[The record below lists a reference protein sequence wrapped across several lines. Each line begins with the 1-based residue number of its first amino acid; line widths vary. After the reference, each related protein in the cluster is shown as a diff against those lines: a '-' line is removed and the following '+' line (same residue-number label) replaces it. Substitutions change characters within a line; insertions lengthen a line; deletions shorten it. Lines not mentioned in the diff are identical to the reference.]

1 MHCCMPWP
9 HAKGEATKA
18 ELYREVWGYRSMP
31 QGRALDYAIRRLR
44 QKIGDEASK
53 PEFLTSRRGGGFRLE
68 WLPIVNEASAS
79 SYQSPVITTD
89 WYGDRA
95 QVDLLKRRLVEGPRI
110 ISILGPAGV
119 GKSRLLLEALEGYEG
134 EIVWFSLHEERD
146 IWSVLADLCDA
157 YKAKDVPLIGQLDSL
172 FDELAGAIGQSEKV
186 PHLVLD
192 GAEEHNIELTSRLGE
207 LVKGNNLRIFVT
219 SRIRLGLVGEE
230 LIDVAPLEPVMGVE
244 FLQSRRASQS
254 DYESADLIELV
265 RLLDGLPL
273 ALELVAP
280 LLRMVTPT
288 QLVERLRN
296 SGNASALQSEFRP
309 LIGLVEGAIIQ
320 LDQPQQRLLRV
331 LAQLPRGA
339 TLEMVE
345 VFLSYLDAGL
355 GTLRELVDRSLVSSF
370 DDGKQGRRLRVMWAV
385 RSLVSSAGPDES
397 GWGSVEA
404 RAILARH
411 ACSFGVV
418 EDRWALFHESNVH
431 LRESMRAELG
441 QAHVWLMR

>member
-1 MHCCMPWP
+1 MDFRGAVFAALLAGWVRSSSLSSTPTPSQFLVGETVVDLTVRRAGDADLTEQECALL
-9 HAKGEATKA
+9 HALAARQGGEATKA

-192 GAEEHNIELTSRLGE
+192 GAEEHNIELTSRLG
-207 LVKGNNLRIFVT
+207 
-219 SRIRLGLVGEE
+219 SW
-230 LIDVAPLEPVMGVE
+230 
-244 FLQSRRASQS
+244 S
-254 DYESADLIELV
+254 
-265 RLLDGLPL
+265 
-273 ALELVAP
+273 
-280 LLRMVTPT
+280 
-288 QLVERLRN
+288 
-296 SGNASALQSEFRP
+296 
-309 LIGLVEGAIIQ
+309 
-320 LDQPQQRLLRV
+320 
-331 LAQLPRGA
+331 
-339 TLEMVE
+339 
-345 VFLSYLDAGL
+345 
-355 GTLRELVDRSLVSSF
+355 
-370 DDGKQGRRLRVMWAV
+370 
-385 RSLVSSAGPDES
+385 
-397 GWGSVEA
+397 
-404 RAILARH
+404 RAITCVFSSLH
-411 ACSFGVV
+411 APDWG
-418 EDRWALFHESNVH
+418 L
-431 LRESMRAELG
+431 
-441 QAHVWLMR
+441 